1 MENSFD
7 LDKVNLAERQHLTG
21 ISRSRLHH
29 LKANSFVVKPHG
41 RIGQHSQITVLS
53 GFYGI
58 LDSLFKEGITNY
70 HVCFDNLCEAG
81 YFGSQTQVKS
91 YIREHKDLVTAKRV
105 MATEQG
111 RRSRCYQ
118 TAPGDAYQMD

>member
-1 MENSFD
+1 MFAS
-7 LDKVNLAERQHLTG
+7 
-21 ISRSRLHH
+21 IIC
-29 LKANSFVVKPHG
+29 VK
-41 RIGQHSQITVLS
+41 Q
-53 GFYGI
+53 GI
-58 LDSLFKEGITNY
+58 LVAKPRL
-70 HVCFDNLCEAG
+70 
-81 YFGSQTQVKS
+81 KS